1 MSLRVPRAIVVA
13 AYAQFVIALAFI
25 ILVPILLEVAEEF
38 QVGIS
43 TAGQLATAA
52 TLASGLGAVL
62 AGPTM
67 DRYDRRW
74 SMLLAL
80 GLAVISSVSGALAT
94 DFGWMVVSRVF
105 LGLSFAIGTPTMFA
119 VVGDALPFER
129 RATGMAWLTVGMGM
143 GFAVGAPAI
152 AFIAGTFEWRAAYWA
167 GAVVAV
173 IGLLLVL
180 FVFPSM
186 PPLHRAAGPGGRA
199 ILASYRAVLANRQV
213 RAALVL
219 ALFAGAP
226 YFIWQTYLGAF
237 FQLRFDLPLAGLAP
251 MLALNGLGFVLGS
264 VLGAPL
270 ARRFGPK
277 RVVVAAMLILAAAIG
292 LQAYWVTVLPL
303 SILLVLV
310 QSGMEAPRIGSTNAI
325 TSELDPARRAAV
337 SGIYSG
343 TVQLGLSMGAALAGP
358 VLAMTSFEGLAAFA
372 MALGVLGTLVMA
384 FLIHEPRRRVV
395 SQPDPVAAP
404 PG

>member
-1 MSLRVPRAIVVA
+1 MPRAIAVA

-25 ILVPILLEVAEEF
+25 TLVPILLEVAAEF
-38 QVGIS
+38 RVGIG

-62 AGPTM
+62 AGPAL
-67 DRYDRRW
+67 DRHDRRW
-74 SMLLAL
+74 AMLLAM
-80 GLAVISSVSGALAT
+80 GLAVLSSAAGALAP
-94 DFGWMVVSRVF
+94 DFLWMVVSRVL
-105 LGLSFAIGTPTMFA
+105 LGLAFAIGTPTMFA

-143 GFAVGAPAI
+143 GFAVGAPAL
-152 AFIAGTFEWRAAYWA
+152 AALAGALDWRAAYWA
-167 GAVVAV
+167 GTVVALA
-173 IGLLLVL
+173 GLVL
-180 FVFPSM
+180 VLVVFPSM
-186 PPLHRAAGPGGRA
+186 PPRHRSAGPGGRA
-199 ILASYRAVLANRQV
+199 MLAAYRAVLGNGQV

-226 YFIWQTYLGAF
+226 YFVWQTYLGAF

-264 VLGAPL
+264 VIGAPL

-277 RVVVAAMLILAAAIG
+277 AVVVTVMVSLALAIG
-292 LQAYWVTVLPL
+292 LQAYWVTWLPL
-303 SILLVLV
+303 SVLLVLV

-343 TVQLGLSMGAALAGP
+343 TVQLGLSTSAALAGP
-358 VLAMTSFEGLAAFA
+358 VLAVAGFEGLAALA
-372 MALGVLGTLVMA
+372 ILLGVAGTAVMA
-384 FLIHEPRRRVV
+384 GFIREPRG
-395 SQPDPVAAP
+395 QQAAVAGPAAVP
-404 PG
+404 PR